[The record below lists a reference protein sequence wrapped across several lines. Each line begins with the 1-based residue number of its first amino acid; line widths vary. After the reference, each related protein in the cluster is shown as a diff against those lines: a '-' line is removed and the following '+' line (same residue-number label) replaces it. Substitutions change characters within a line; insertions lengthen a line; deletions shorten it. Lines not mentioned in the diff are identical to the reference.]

1 MSIYIAGPMSSVED
15 FNYPAFN
22 AAAVALRHAGFTVLN
37 PADNEMYNP
46 DEHPQTRD
54 WYLRRGIRMVTHCTK
69 MALLP
74 GWEASRGANLEHDI
88 AKALKFDIR
97 NLDRWLS

>member
-1 MSIYIAGPMSSVED
+1 
-15 FNYPAFN
+15 
-22 AAAVALRHAGFTVLN
+22 
-37 PADNEMYNP
+37 
-46 DEHPQTRD
+46 
-54 WYLRRGIRMVTHCTK
+54 MVTHCTK

>member
-1 MSIYIAGPMSSVED
+1 MSIYIAGPMSSIED

-22 AAAVALRHAGFTVLN
+22 AAAIALRHAGFTVLN
-37 PADNEMYNP
+37 PADNEKYNP
-46 DEHPQTRD
+46 SDQPQTRD

-69 MALLP
+69 TALLP